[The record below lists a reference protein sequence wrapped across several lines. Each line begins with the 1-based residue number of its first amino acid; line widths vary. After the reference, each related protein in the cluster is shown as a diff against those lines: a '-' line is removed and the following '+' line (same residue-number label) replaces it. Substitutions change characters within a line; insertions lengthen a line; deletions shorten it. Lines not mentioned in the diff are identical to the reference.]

1 MRQFTNEEIKKY
13 LEDTNE
19 NVIPLQEVLG
29 KCFICG
35 IPLDQLELPEGPEK
49 QVVCLKDRSYFVESF
64 NSYENAESEL
74 ELEPELLK
82 KMTLV

>member
-49 QVVCLKDRSYFVESF
+49 
-64 NSYENAESEL
+64 
-74 ELEPELLK
+74 
-82 KMTLV
+82 

>member
-29 KCFICG
+29 KCFIG
-35 IPLDQLELPEGPEK
+35 SVAK
-49 QVVCLKDRSYFVESF
+49 F
-64 NSYENAESEL
+64 
-74 ELEPELLK
+74 
-82 KMTLV
+82 